1 MSRADVL
8 RDAMV
13 DKGDEFGSGA
23 VSVFQRSLNFTLSV
37 QVREQCG
44 RLQGLHMLT
53 TVRLNVVGARN
64 VGYVT
69 SVNEEPVI
77 TLTSAER
84 NPNKCAKV
92 AVLVWQ

>member
-1 MSRADVL
+1 
-8 RDAMV
+8 
-13 DKGDEFGSGA
+13 
-23 VSVFQRSLNFTLSV
+23 
-37 QVREQCG
+37 
-44 RLQGLHMLT
+44 MLT